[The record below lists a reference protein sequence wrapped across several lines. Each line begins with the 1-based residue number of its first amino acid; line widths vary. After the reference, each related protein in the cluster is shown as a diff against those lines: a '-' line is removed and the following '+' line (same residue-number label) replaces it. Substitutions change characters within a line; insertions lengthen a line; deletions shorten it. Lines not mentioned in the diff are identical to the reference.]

1 MEDENDF
8 MSIFGSSNEL
18 NMDYNMEDTDDE
30 DVDDTIPN
38 PDENNNDVVDDED
51 NSNQEGVDD
60 SDDNDGSDSNTDD
73 ESSPNFY
80 SSVAEALYEQG
91 ILPSFDSTKEIKTV
105 DDFVEQFNIEIKNQ
119 SAIQLQQYLDNLDL
133 NKVAEVKRE
142 NLNLDSADEDYLK
155 GNLEVAKQ
163 LIYSDYLNQGLSED
177 RATKMLKKTIDLG
190 EDVILE
196 EALESVTS
204 LKEYNK
210 RVEAYELA
218 QAQERL
224 VQSRREQE
232 ETETKVKSYVFE
244 SNDLIQGLS
253 LTKALREKVYKSM
266 IEPVAKNP
274 ETGEMMNKF
283 MQDRSINPIEFD
295 TKMYYLYELTNGFKD
310 INNISKT
317 IGSKAVKNLENT
329 IRKTKF
335 EDNGAPGFLQDP
347 DSYSSGFGSELV
359 F

>member
-8 MSIFGSSNEL
+8 MSIFGSGNEL
-18 NMDYNMEDTDDE
+18 NMDYNEENEDTDEIEDDSVENDNNVIDDADE
-30 DVDDTIPN
+30 SD
-38 PDENNNDVVDDED
+38 
-51 NSNQEGVDD
+51 QEGVDD
-60 SDDNDGSDSNTDD
+60 SDDNDGSDSDNDD

-91 ILPSFDSTKEIKTV
+91 ILPSFDSTKKIENV
-105 DDFVEQFNIEIKNQ
+105 DDFVEQFNIEIENQ
-119 SAIQLQQYLDNLDL
+119 SQLKVQEYLNNLDL
-133 NKVAEVKRE
+133 NKIAEVKKE
-142 NLNLDSADEDYLK
+142 NLNLESIDEDYLK
-155 GNLEVAKQ
+155 NNLETAKQ
-163 LIYSDYLNQGLSED
+163 LIFNDYLNQGLSED

-210 RVEAYELA
+210 RVEAQELA
-218 QAQERL
+218 NAQERL
-224 VQSRREQE
+224 IQSRREQE

-283 MQDRSINPIEFD
+283 MQDRSVNPIEFD

-310 INNISKT
+310 ISNISKT

-335 EDNGAPGFLQDP
+335 EDNGTPGFLQDP

>member
-8 MSIFGSSNEL
+8 MSIFSSSQEL
-18 NMDYNMEDTDDE
+18 NMDYNTEDMDDE
-30 DVDDTIPN
+30 NVDDTDINPN
-38 PDENNNDVVDDED
+38 EDNDVVDDED
-51 NSNQEGVDD
+51 DSNQEGVDD
-60 SDDNDGSDSNTDD
+60 SDENDGDSPDSDN
-73 ESSPNFY
+73 ESSPNLY

-105 DDFVEQFNIEIKNQ
+105 DDFVEQFNIEIENQ
-119 SAIQLQQYLDNLDL
+119 SNIKIQEYLANLDL
-133 NKVAEVKRE
+133 NKVTQIRKD
-142 NLNLDSADEDYLK
+142 NLDLESADEDYLK
-155 GNLEVAKQ
+155 GNLDVAKQ
-163 LIYSDYLNQGLSED
+163 LIYNDYLNQGLSEEK
-177 RATKMLKKTIDLG
+177 ATKMLKRTIDLG
-190 EDVILE
+190 EDIILE

-210 RVEAYELA
+210 RVEEYELA
-218 QAQERL
+218 NAKDRL
-224 VQSRREQE
+224 TQSRKEQL
-232 ETETKVKSYVFE
+232 ETESRVKSYVFE
-244 SNDLIQGLS
+244 SNDLIEGLS

-266 IEPVAKNP
+266 IEPVAKNA

-283 MQDRSINPIEFD
+283 MQDRSVDPIKFD

-335 EDNGAPGFLQDP
+335 EDNGTPGFLQDP